1 MAKTARPQA
10 GSAAA
15 ARNRGGN
22 SAKPAAAKGD
32 AAARGNAAQDAT
44 VRVPAG
50 GGAVKGSA
58 AQAGAAKAGAAKAG
72 VAKAGVAKAGP
83 ANGSA
88 PKGSNPKGGSAKRG
102 AAKGGAAGR
111 PGSGNSAGRRP
122 PANGARSQGRGR
134 RDVVP
139 LVPAADP
146 EGPAAW
152 LRWATFGLAILGLA
166 ASAYLTYTH
175 FTDSALAGC
184 TETSGAVNCGKVT
197 TSPQSIVFGIPVA
210 VLGLAFYVF
219 LVAIMSPFAWRSRRR
234 EIALVRMLSLVVGI
248 GFVLYLLYAE
258 LFQIDAICLYCTSVH
273 IITFLLFVLTG
284 LAVAIWGLPP
294 RTAKP

>member
-1 MAKTARPQA
+1 MARTARP
-10 GSAAA
+10 AAD
-15 ARNRGGN
+15 
-22 SAKPAAAKGD
+22 GD
-32 AAARGNAAQDAT
+32 AAANAGAAT
-44 VRVPAG
+44 TG
-50 GGAVKGSA
+50 GA
-58 AQAGAAKAGAAKAG
+58 AQAGAAKSSAARPARPRAVRPGAGAAKSGA
-72 VAKAGVAKAGP
+72 AKSGAAKSGA
-83 ANGSA
+83 
-88 PKGSNPKGGSAKRG
+88 AKSG
-102 AAKGGAAGR
+102 AAKGGAAKSGAAKGGAAKGGAAKGGAAKGGAAKGGAAVR
-111 PGSGNSAGRRP
+111 SGSGNSAGR
-122 PANGARSQGRGR
+122 PAPNGARGQARGR
-134 RDVVP
+134 RHVAPPVP
-139 LVPAADP
+139 PAEP

-197 TSPQSIVFGIPVA
+197 TSAQSVVFGIPVA

-234 EIALVRMLSLVVGI
+234 EIALVRLLSLVVGI

>member
-1 MAKTARPQA
+1 MARTARP
-10 GSAAA
+10 AA
-15 ARNRGGN
+15 
-22 SAKPAAAKGD
+22 SGD
-32 AAARGNAAQDAT
+32 A
-44 VRVPAG
+44 
-50 GGAVKGSA
+50 
-58 AQAGAAKAGAAKAG
+58 AAKAGAAR
-72 VAKAGVAKAGP
+72 
-83 ANGSA
+83 GSA
-88 PKGSNPKGGSAKRG
+88 AKGGAAQRGGAARGGAARGG
-102 AAKGGAAGR
+102 AAKGGAAKASPAGGGPAKGSPAKAGAAKGGAAKGSPAVR
-111 PGSGNSAGRRP
+111 SSSGNSAGRP
-122 PANGARSQGRGR
+122 AAANGARGQARGR
-134 RDVVP
+134 RDVAP
-139 LVPAADP
+139 PVPAAEP

-184 TETSGAVNCGKVT
+184 TETGGAVNCGKVT
-197 TSPQSIVFGIPVA
+197 TSPQSVVFGVPVA

>member
-22 SAKPAAAKGD
+22 TAKPAAAKGD
-32 AAARGNAAQDAT
+32 AAARGDAAQDAK

-58 AQAGAAKAGAAKAG
+58 AQADAAKAGAAQASA
-72 VAKAGVAKAGP
+72 AKGGAPK
-83 ANGSA
+83 GSA
-88 PKGSNPKGGSAKRG
+88 PKGSAPKSGSATGG
-102 AAKGGAAGR
+102 AAKGSAAGR
-111 PGSGNSAGRRP
+111 SGSGNSAGRRP
-122 PANGARSQGRGR
+122 PASGARSQGRGR

-139 LVPAADP
+139 PVPAAEP

-166 ASAYLTYTH
+166 ASVYLTYTH

-258 LFQIDAICLYCTSVH
+258 LFQIGAICLYCTSVH

-284 LAVAIWGLPP
+284 LAVAIWGLAP

>member
-1 MAKTARPQA
+1 MRQRRCGQGRCGQEAARP
-10 GSAAA
+10 
-15 ARNRGGN
+15 
-22 SAKPAAAKGD
+22 KG
-32 AAARGNAAQDAT
+32 
-44 VRVPAG
+44 
-50 GGAVKGSA
+50 
-58 AQAGAAKAGAAKAG
+58 
-72 VAKAGVAKAGP
+72 
-83 ANGSA
+83 
-88 PKGSNPKGGSAKRG
+88 G
-102 AAKGGAAGR
+102 AAKGGAAKGSAAKGSAAKGGAAKGGAAKGSAAGR
-111 PGSGNSAGRRP
+111 SGSGNSAGRP
-122 PANGARSQGRGR
+122 APANGARGQARGR
-134 RDVVP
+134 RDVAPPVP
-139 LVPAADP
+139 PAEP

-197 TSPQSIVFGIPVA
+197 TSAQSVVFGIPVA

-234 EIALVRMLSLVVGI
+234 EIALVRLLSLVVGI

>member
-1 MAKTARPQA
+1 MARTARP
-10 GSAAA
+10 AA
-15 ARNRGGN
+15 N
-22 SAKPAAAKGD
+22 GD
-32 AAARGNAAQDAT
+32 AAANANA
-44 VRVPAG
+44 
-50 GGAVKGSA
+50 
-58 AQAGAAKAGAAKAG
+58 AAKAGAAKSGA
-72 VAKAGVAKAGP
+72 AKGPVRPKAVRPMTAAAKNGA
-83 ANGSA
+83 AKGSA
-88 PKGSNPKGGSAKRG
+88 ADAKGGAAKGGAAKGSAAAKNGAVKGS

-111 PGSGNSAGRRP
+111 SGSGNSAGRP
-122 PANGARSQGRGR
+122 APANGARGQARGR
-134 RDVVP
+134 RDVAPPVP
-139 LVPAADP
+139 PAEP

-197 TSPQSIVFGIPVA
+197 TSAQSVVFGIPVA

-234 EIALVRMLSLVVGI
+234 EIALVRLLSLVVGI

>member
-1 MAKTARPQA
+1 MVP
-10 GSAAA
+10 
-15 ARNRGGN
+15 
-22 SAKPAAAKGD
+22 P
-32 AAARGNAAQDAT
+32 
-44 VRVPAG
+44 VPPAG
-50 GGAVKGSA
+50 
-58 AQAGAAKAGAAKAG
+58 
-72 VAKAGVAKAGP
+72 
-83 ANGSA
+83 
-88 PKGSNPKGGSAKRG
+88 
-102 AAKGGAAGR
+102 
-111 PGSGNSAGRRP
+111 
-122 PANGARSQGRGR
+122 
-134 RDVVP
+134 
-139 LVPAADP
+139 P

-197 TSPQSIVFGIPVA
+197 TSPQSMVFGIPVA

-294 RTAKP
+294 RTARP

>member
-15 ARNRGGN
+15 AQNRGGN
-22 SAKPAAAKGD
+22 GAKPAAAEGD
-32 AAARGNAAQDAT
+32 AAAGGNAAQDAK

-50 GGAVKGSA
+50 GGAVKGGA
-58 AQAGAAKAGAAKAG
+58 AQAGAAKGGTPK
-72 VAKAGVAKAGP
+72 
-83 ANGSA
+83 GSA
-88 PKGSNPKGGSAKRG
+88 PKGSAPKGGSAKG
-102 AAKGGAAGR
+102 GSAKGSAAGR
-111 PGSGNSAGRRP
+111 SGSGNSAGRP
-122 PANGARSQGRGR
+122 APANGARSQGRGR
-134 RDVVP
+134 RGVVP
-139 LVPAADP
+139 PAPAAEP

-219 LVAIMSPFAWRSRRR
+219 LVAIMSPFAWRSQRR

-258 LFQIDAICLYCTSVH
+258 LFQIGAICLYCTSVH

>member
-15 ARNRGGN
+15 AQNRGGN
-22 SAKPAAAKGD
+22 GAKPAAAEGD
-32 AAARGNAAQDAT
+32 AAAGGNAAQDAK

-50 GGAVKGSA
+50 GGAVKGGA
-58 AQAGAAKAGAAKAG
+58 AQAGAAKGGTPK
-72 VAKAGVAKAGP
+72 
-83 ANGSA
+83 GSA
-88 PKGSNPKGGSAKRG
+88 PKGSAPKGGSAKG
-102 AAKGGAAGR
+102 SAAGR
-111 PGSGNSAGRRP
+111 SGSGNSAGRP
-122 PANGARSQGRGR
+122 APANGARSQGRGR
-134 RDVVP
+134 RGVVP
-139 LVPAADP
+139 PAPAAEP

-248 GFVLYLLYAE
+248 GFVLY
-258 LFQIDAICLYCTSVH
+258 
-273 IITFLLFVLTG
+273 
-284 LAVAIWGLPP
+284 
-294 RTAKP
+294 

>member
-10 GSAAA
+10 RPAGSAA
-15 ARNRGGN
+15 
-22 SAKPAAAKGD
+22 
-32 AAARGNAAQDAT
+32 
-44 VRVPAG
+44 
-50 GGAVKGSA
+50 KGSA
-58 AQAGAAKAGAAKAG
+58 AKGNTPRGSAAKGNTPRGSAAKG
-72 VAKAGVAKAGP
+72 NTP
-83 ANGSA
+83 RGSA
-88 PKGSNPKGGSAKRG
+88 AKDNTPRGG
-102 AAKGGAAGR
+102 AAKGNAAGQS
-111 PGSGNSAGRRP
+111 GSGNSAGRRP
-122 PANGARSQGRGR
+122 PANGARAQGRGR
-134 RDVVP
+134 RGAAPPVP
-139 LVPAADP
+139 PAEP
-146 EGPAAW
+146 GGPAAW

-234 EIALVRMLSLVVGI
+234 EVALVRMVSLVVGI

-258 LFQIDAICLYCTSVH
+258 LFQIGAICLYCTSVH